1 LLDHSAIFGCPTQLL
16 SDNGSQFINQLIDEF
31 MKLISTEH
39 ITTLA
44 YSKEENAIVERVNK
58 ESMRHIRN
66 LIFEYKDTKKWRNF
80 SKMVMR
86 ILNATVHES
95 IGVSPS
101 QILFGNAI
109 DLDRGLLMPLETPNS
124 DLSTALSEWSAAM
137 LNMQSKLIKDAQ
149 DTQRKRDERNIA
161 RRTYEEPTEFAI
173 NSYVLVGYPKTAHNP
188 GPPTKFHA
196 RLKGPMQVVNKQGN
210 TYTLRNLVSNET
222 KDYHITALRQ
232 FIYDPANVDPRV
244 VAMSDDQ
251 YFEVERIKAHRGT
264 FYHKKELRFH
274 VKWVG
279 YPDDEEN
286 NTWLLWKDLRNNI
299 ALHNYLRNNNL
310 QKHIPQPFQ

>member
-1 LLDHSAIFGCPTQLL
+1 
-16 SDNGSQFINQLIDEF
+16 

-66 LIFEYKDTKKWRNF
+66 LIFEYKDTNKWRSF

-109 DLDRGLLMPLETPNS
+109 DLDRGLLMPLETPNN

-161 RRTYEEPTEFAI
+161 RRT
-173 NSYVLVGYPKTAHNP
+173 N
-188 GPPTKFHA
+188 
-196 RLKGPMQVVNKQGN
+196 
-210 TYTLRNLVSNET
+210 
-222 KDYHITALRQ
+222 
-232 FIYDPANVDPRV
+232 
-244 VAMSDDQ
+244 
-251 YFEVERIKAHRGT
+251 
-264 FYHKKELRFH
+264 
-274 VKWVG
+274 
-279 YPDDEEN
+279 
-286 NTWLLWKDLRNNI
+286 
-299 ALHNYLRNNNL
+299 
-310 QKHIPQPFQ
+310 